1 MKKEQIP
8 LFKDVKGTTR
18 NTMLIALYAA
28 KPTDDESPDAQ
39 AMIALLNGLIVKLAE
54 LEQPE
59 MEALSLPGSPTML
72 TKTLLNLNKGS
83 LLRDRLFDC
92 FFI

>member
-1 MKKEQIP
+1 MELTINEKRVLNT

-39 AMIALLNGLIVKLAE
+39 AMITLINGLIVKLAE

-59 MEALSLPGSPTML
+59 MEI
-72 TKTLLNLNKGS
+72 
-83 LLRDRLFDC
+83 LFAGIPYDVN
-92 FFI
+92 

>member
-1 MKKEQIP
+1 MELTVNEKRVLNT

-39 AMIALLNGLIVKLAE
+39 AMITLINGLIVKLAE

-59 MEALSLPGSPTML
+59 MEI
-72 TKTLLNLNKGS
+72 
-83 LLRDRLFDC
+83 LFAGIPYDVN
-92 FFI
+92 

>member
-1 MKKEQIP
+1 MKLTTNEKRVLNT

-39 AMIALLNGLIVKLAE
+39 AMITLLNGLIVKLAE

-59 MEALSLPGSPTML
+59 MEV
-72 TKTLLNLNKGS
+72 
-83 LLRDRLFDC
+83 LFAGIPYDVD
-92 FFI
+92 

>member
-1 MKKEQIP
+1 MELTNNEKKVLNT

-28 KPTDDESPDAQ
+28 KPTDDDSPDAK
-39 AMIALLNGLIVKLAE
+39 AMINLINSLITKLAE

-59 MEALSLPGSPTML
+59 MEV
-72 TKTLLNLNKGS
+72 
-83 LLRDRLFDC
+83 LFAGIPYDVD
-92 FFI
+92 

>member
-1 MKKEQIP
+1 MELTTNEKRVLNT

-39 AMIALLNGLIVKLAE
+39 AMITLLNGLIVKLSE

-59 MEALSLPGSPTML
+59 MEV
-72 TKTLLNLNKGS
+72 
-83 LLRDRLFDC
+83 LFAGIPYDVD
-92 FFI
+92 

>member
-1 MKKEQIP
+1 MELTTNEKRVLNT

-39 AMIALLNGLIVKLAE
+39 AMITLLNGLIIKLSE

-59 MEALSLPGSPTML
+59 MEV
-72 TKTLLNLNKGS
+72 
-83 LLRDRLFDC
+83 LFAGIPYDVD
-92 FFI
+92 

>member
-1 MKKEQIP
+1 MELTTNEKRVLNT

-28 KPTDDESPDAQ
+28 KPTDDESPYAQ

-59 MEALSLPGSPTML
+59 MEV
-72 TKTLLNLNKGS
+72 
-83 LLRDRLFDC
+83 LFAGIPYDVD
-92 FFI
+92 

>member
-1 MKKEQIP
+1 MELTTNEKRVLNT

-54 LEQPE
+54 LDQPE
-59 MEALSLPGSPTML
+59 MEV
-72 TKTLLNLNKGS
+72 
-83 LLRDRLFDC
+83 LFAGIPYDVD
-92 FFI
+92 

>member
-1 MKKEQIP
+1 MELTTNEKRVLNT

-39 AMIALLNGLIVKLAE
+39 AMITLLNGLIVKLAE

-59 MEALSLPGSPTML
+59 MEV
-72 TKTLLNLNKGS
+72 
-83 LLRDRLFDC
+83 LFAGIPYDVN
-92 FFI
+92 

>member
-1 MKKEQIP
+1 MELTTNEKRVLNT

-28 KPTDDESPDAQ
+28 KPADDDSPDAQ
-39 AMIALLNGLIVKLAE
+39 AMITLINGLIVKLAE

-59 MEALSLPGSPTML
+59 MEV
-72 TKTLLNLNKGS
+72 
-83 LLRDRLFDC
+83 LFAGIPYDVN
-92 FFI
+92 

>member
-1 MKKEQIP
+1 MELTTNEKKVLNT

-39 AMIALLNGLIVKLAE
+39 AMITLLNGLIVKLAE

-59 MEALSLPGSPTML
+59 MEV
-72 TKTLLNLNKGS
+72 
-83 LLRDRLFDC
+83 LFAGIPYDVD
-92 FFI
+92 

>member
-1 MKKEQIP
+1 MELTTNEKRVLNT
-8 LFKDVKGTTR
+8 LFKDVTGTTR

-39 AMIALLNGLIVKLAE
+39 AMITLLNGLIIKLAE

-59 MEALSLPGSPTML
+59 MEI
-72 TKTLLNLNKGS
+72 
-83 LLRDRLFDC
+83 LFAGIPYDVD
-92 FFI
+92 

>member
-1 MKKEQIP
+1 MELTLNEKRVLNT
-8 LFKDVKGTTR
+8 LFKNVKGTTR

-39 AMIALLNGLIVKLAE
+39 AMITLINGLIVKLAE

-59 MEALSLPGSPTML
+59 MEI
-72 TKTLLNLNKGS
+72 
-83 LLRDRLFDC
+83 LFAG
-92 FFI
+92 IPYNVN

>member
-1 MKKEQIP
+1 MELTTNEKRVLNT

-18 NTMLIALYAA
+18 NTMLIALHAA

-59 MEALSLPGSPTML
+59 MEV
-72 TKTLLNLNKGS
+72 
-83 LLRDRLFDC
+83 LFAGIPYDVD
-92 FFI
+92 

>member
-1 MKKEQIP
+1 MELTTNEKRVLNT

-28 KPTDDESPDAQ
+28 KPADDESPDAQ
-39 AMIALLNGLIVKLAE
+39 AMITLLNGLIIKLSE

-59 MEALSLPGSPTML
+59 MEV
-72 TKTLLNLNKGS
+72 
-83 LLRDRLFDC
+83 LFAGIPYDVD
-92 FFI
+92 

>member
-1 MKKEQIP
+1 MKLTTNEKRVLNT

-39 AMIALLNGLIVKLAE
+39 AMITLLNGLIVKLAE

-59 MEALSLPGSPTML
+59 MEV
-72 TKTLLNLNKGS
+72 
-83 LLRDRLFDC
+83 LFAGIPYEVD
-92 FFI
+92 

>member
-1 MKKEQIP
+1 MELTINEKRVLNT

-28 KPTDDESPDAQ
+28 KPVDDDSPDSQ
-39 AMIALLNGLIVKLAE
+39 AMITLLNGLIIKLAE

-59 MEALSLPGSPTML
+59 MEV
-72 TKTLLNLNKGS
+72 
-83 LLRDRLFDC
+83 LFAGIPYDVD
-92 FFI
+92 

>member
-1 MKKEQIP
+1 MELTTNEKRVLNT

-39 AMIALLNGLIVKLAE
+39 AMIAQLNGLIVKLAE

-59 MEALSLPGSPTML
+59 MEV
-72 TKTLLNLNKGS
+72 
-83 LLRDRLFDC
+83 LFAGIPYDVD
-92 FFI
+92 

>member
-1 MKKEQIP
+1 MELTINEKRVLNT

-28 KPTDDESPDAQ
+28 KPVDDESPDAQ
-39 AMIALLNGLIVKLAE
+39 AMIALINGLIIKLAE

-59 MEALSLPGSPTML
+59 MEI
-72 TKTLLNLNKGS
+72 
-83 LLRDRLFDC
+83 LFAGIPYDVD
-92 FFI
+92 

>member
-1 MKKEQIP
+1 MELTTNEKRVLNT

-39 AMIALLNGLIVKLAE
+39 AMITLLNGLIVKLAE

-59 MEALSLPGSPTML
+59 MEV
-72 TKTLLNLNKGS
+72 
-83 LLRDRLFDC
+83 LFAGIPYDVD
-92 FFI
+92 

>member
-1 MKKEQIP
+1 MELTINEKRVLNT

-39 AMIALLNGLIVKLAE
+39 AMIVLINGLIIKLAE

-59 MEALSLPGSPTML
+59 MEI
-72 TKTLLNLNKGS
+72 
-83 LLRDRLFDC
+83 LFAGIPYDVN
-92 FFI
+92 

>member
-1 MKKEQIP
+1 MELTTNEKRVLNT

-18 NTMLIALYAA
+18 NTMLIALYAT

-59 MEALSLPGSPTML
+59 MEV
-72 TKTLLNLNKGS
+72 
-83 LLRDRLFDC
+83 LFAGIPYDVD
-92 FFI
+92 